1 MYMCSPR
8 PSTAGRSVL
17 SAHFF
22 SEAREIYFTITLHK
36 SLRAR
41 PTGGGPGMSAPYAP
55 ANQSLTM
62 WSAGP
67 AKFCMTALELLSALL
82 FGERIIDGLRPH
94 STTRAG
100 DLALDDLCALPS
112 YGPDGAR
119 TPDATCGHLYT
130 PATPMVATALDY
142 RLDR

>member
-1 MYMCSPR
+1 
-8 PSTAGRSVL
+8 
-17 SAHFF
+17 
-22 SEAREIYFTITLHK
+22 
-36 SLRAR
+36 
-41 PTGGGPGMSAPYAP
+41 MSAPYAP